1 MRQSRN
7 NFLVK
12 SSNKRKKGKSL
23 LLDGLGKAIQTF
35 LRSTTAHGEVVNT
48 EVVIAVA
55 ALSF

>member
-23 LLDGLGKAIQTF
+23 LLDGLVKPIQTF
-35 LRSTTAHGEVVNT
+35 LRSTRAHVEAINT
-48 EVVIAVA
+48 EVATAVA